1 MKLDFASLTSLEPAL
16 LRRCPENPILTTE
29 DIPYSCKRV
38 YNPAATRLNGRYALV
53 EGEIDVAQLQQG
65 GRNSEQKV
73 MLKIDT
79 TTGQVWV
86 LQLSVN
92 GPNDPT
98 VRSAVWA
105 PVANDGSFNPAG
117 QIQVA
122 PSF

>member
-1 MKLDFASLTSLEPAL
+1 MTHGWVAAFVLLTVGILTSLPARADNNANSQL
-16 LRRCPENPILTTE
+16 YP
-29 DIPYSCKRV
+29 
-38 YNPAATRLNGRYALV
+38 NGRYALV

>member
-1 MKLDFASLTSLEPAL
+1 MTKLMILGGVAAFVLLTVGILPSLPARADNNANSQL
-16 LRRCPENPILTTE
+16 YP
-29 DIPYSCKRV
+29 
-38 YNPAATRLNGRYALV
+38 NGRYALV

>member
-1 MKLDFASLTSLEPAL
+1 MTKLMILGGVAAFVLLTVGILTSLPARADNNANSQL
-16 LRRCPENPILTTE
+16 YP
-29 DIPYSCKRV
+29 
-38 YNPAATRLNGRYALV
+38 NGRYALV

-105 PVANDGSFNPAG
+105 PVANDGSFN
-117 QIQVA
+117 QIGRAHV
-122 PSF
+122 

>member
-1 MKLDFASLTSLEPAL
+1 MTKLMILGGVAAFVLLTVGILTSLPARADNNANSQL
-16 LRRCPENPILTTE
+16 YP
-29 DIPYSCKRV
+29 
-38 YNPAATRLNGRYALV
+38 NGRYALV

-65 GRNSEQKV
+65 GR
-73 MLKIDT
+73 KIDT

>member
-1 MKLDFASLTSLEPAL
+1 MTKLMILGGVAAFVLLAVGILTSPAG
-16 LRRCPENPILTTE
+16 PGPTTMR
-29 DIPYSCKRV
+29 IPSSIRT
-38 YNPAATRLNGRYALV
+38 AAMRWC

-105 PVANDGSFNPAG
+105 PGR
-117 QIQVA
+117 Q
-122 PSF
+122 